1 MGMRGLKGGLIM
13 NITKLIELLPD
24 SVKPDIADFVQVKMK
39 DGKMGTRVLLDRLLT
54 DTEKQAMKS
63 KHFVGLDCV
72 ACHRYAPEIKKSYF
86 YVV

>member
-1 MGMRGLKGGLIM
+1 MRRLKCGLIM
-13 NITKLIELLPD
+13 DITKLIELLPD

-39 DGKMGTRVLLDRLLT
+39 DGKMGTRVLLHRLLT

-72 ACHRYAPEIKKSYF
+72 ACHRYAQEIKKSYF

>member
-1 MGMRGLKGGLIM
+1 M
-13 NITKLIELLPD
+13 NIAKLIELLPD

-39 DGKMGTRVLLDRLLT
+39 DGKIGTRVLLDRLLT
-54 DTEKQAMKS
+54 DIEKQAMKS